1 MKWILTLTVLTFMSF
16 VFAEDYACP
25 DGKSKKSITIKK
37 DQSFNFDIAPG
48 YGPKTKCGV
57 VYKPQRKGKT
67 KCKKI
72 KFSCATFDLP
82 NKSGPPKCKK
92 GDKLKVGKQF
102 FCKTKSPEVE
112 STKPIKL
119 MFLSDKKD
127 SSGAATCT
135 IMCADTATAPPPTT
149 TTGPGTSAGDCKCGL
164 AKRVSRIVGGQEAE
178 INEYPWQAGLVTK
191 FHSRPW
197 CGGSLVNSKWVLTAA
212 HCTQGES
219 KDTIQILLGDHK
231 ITINSQPDLTQ
242 LRFDVD
248 RIRKHQSYDKY
259 TTDYDFSLIKL
270 TTAVDFAAHPD
281 IRPVCLPPD
290 TTNDYSGVT
299 ATVTGWGTTSSGGS
313 RPDYLME
320 VDVGV
325 ISNEQC
331 GNDYGYG
338 PDWITDTMLC
348 AAVPGGGK
356 DSCQGDSGGPL
367 VYTSGD
373 GVTAGQN
380 YDLIGVVSW
389 GIGCADADHPGVYA
403 RVTNQLSWIQN
414 YVAKDGEYCPRA

>member
-1 MKWILTLTVLTFMSF
+1 MKWILTFTLLTFMSL
-16 VFAEDYACP
+16 VLAEDYSCP

-37 DQSFNFDIAPG
+37 DESFNFDIAPG
-48 YGPKTKCGV
+48 YGSKTRCGV
-57 VYKPQRKGKT
+57 TYKPQRRGKT
-67 KCKKI
+67 KCTKI
-72 KFSCATFDLP
+72 KFSCTTFDLP

-149 TTGPGTSAGDCKCGL
+149 TTGPGSGSGDCKCGL

-178 INEYPWQAGLVTK
+178 VNEYPWQAGLVSTGSTK
-191 FHSRPW
+191 PW

-212 HCTQGES
+212 HCTAGENANS
-219 KDTIQILLGDHK
+219 IQILLGDHK
-231 ITINSQPDLTQ
+231 TNKNDHVVFNVASIND
-242 LRFDVD
+242 
-248 RIRKHQSYDKY
+248 HQSYDSQ
-259 TTDYDFSLIKL
+259 TTDYDFSMIKL
-270 TTAVDFAAHPD
+270 TTAVDWAAHPD
-281 IRPVCLPPD
+281 IRPVCLPA
-290 TTNDYSGVT
+290 TTGNDYSGVT

-313 RPDYLME
+313 QSKTLLE

-325 ISNEQC
+325 ISNNQC
-331 GNDYGYG
+331 SNDYGYSSS
-338 PDWITDTMLC
+338 WITDTMLC
-348 AAVPGGGK
+348 AVVPGGGK
-356 DSCQGDSGGPL
+356 DACQGDSGGPL
-367 VYTSGD
+367 VATSGD
-373 GVTAGQN
+373 GVTPGQN

-389 GIGCADADHPGVYA
+389 GIGCASADYPGVYA

-414 YVAKDGEYCPRA
+414 WMATDGEDCPRA